1 MPGMNGGETLIR
13 SLHAYGV
20 EVVFGLPG
28 AGQYEAIDA
37 IYRQEGMRYVTTR
50 NEQAISY
57 MADGYARVSGKPG
70 VGIAVEGPGFFNTTA
85 GLATA
90 FAQSSPV
97 LLVTGDHHGVS
108 IPGRPRH
115 DSLGDYGAYSKWA
128 GRAESP
134 GDIPSLVREAFRQL
148 NTPRKRPVVL
158 EIGPDVFRAE
168 EEVRLEEEV
177 RPLAAESYAPAAGDG
192 DQLAH
197 AARLLA
203 ESKRPLLWVGAGAS
217 EGAPLVRKIAEH
229 LGSPVVSSRSGKG
242 ILPARHPLSLGMF
255 EARFRPLTDRV
266 DECDVI
272 LAVGTGTDLSA
283 RLDGQTVIR
292 IDDDP
297 DEISQD
303 GAHTHGIL
311 GDAALSLEVLY
322 GNLAGL
328 ASPRPNVTEDIQA
341 INAHRFGPEEQ
352 LQPQGAFMDAMR
364 AAIPDDGILVGGMNQ
379 MGYYSRNYYHSQS
392 PRGYQTSSHHG
403 TLGSVFPVGIGL
415 KIGRPDRAVVV
426 VSGDG
431 GILYNLQE
439 LATAVQYGINVVT
452 IVFNDN
458 AYGNV
463 WRAQMEEYDG
473 RVIGTELHNPDFV
486 KLAEAYG
493 ARGVLAENPSQLEA
507 AVGEAVTADAPT
519 LIEVPIGPWERR
531 Y

>member
-1 MPGMNGGETLIR
+1 MPRMNGGEALVQ
-13 SLHAYGV
+13 SLHANGV

-37 IYRQEGMRYVTTR
+37 IYQKEGMRYITTR

-97 LLVTGDHHGVS
+97 LIITGDHHGVS

-128 GRAESP
+128 GRAASP
-134 GDIPSLVREAFRQL
+134 AEIPGLVREACRQL
-148 NTPRKRPVVL
+148 NAPRKRPVIL
-158 EIGPDVFRAE
+158 EVGPDVFRAE
-168 EEVRLEEEV
+168 EDVRL
-177 RPLAAESYAPAAGDG
+177 LDAESFSPSAGDAG
-192 DQLAH
+192 DLAH

-203 ESKRPLLWVGAGAS
+203 GAERPLIWVGAGAS

-255 EARFRPLTDRV
+255 EARFKPLKDRV
-266 DECDVI
+266 DACDVI
-272 LAVGTGTDLSA
+272 LAVGTATDMSG
-283 RLDGQTVIR
+283 RLASQTVIR

-297 DEISQD
+297 DEIGQD
-303 GAHTHGIL
+303 GAYTLGVE

-322 GNLAGL
+322 DNLTGMTEA
-328 ASPRPNVTEDIQA
+328 RPGVTEDIQA
-341 INAHRFGPEEQ
+341 INTHRFGPAEQ
-352 LQPQGAFMDAMR
+352 LQPQGAFMDALR
-364 AAIPDDGILVGGMNQ
+364 TAIPDEGILVGGMNQ
-379 MGYYSRNYYHSQS
+379 MGYYSRNYYHCQS

-403 TLGSVFPVGIGL
+403 TLGSMFPVGIGL
-415 KIGRPDRAVVV
+415 QIARPDRPVIV

-439 LATAVQYGINVVT
+439 LATAVKYGVNVVAV
-452 IVFNDN
+452 VFNDN

-463 WRAQMEEYDG
+463 WRAQVEEFDG
-473 RVIGTELHNPDFV
+473 HVIGTELHNPDFV

-493 ARGVLAENPSQLEA
+493 ARGVLAEDAAQLEG
-507 AVGEAVTADAPT
+507 AVSEAVSADAPT
-519 LIEVPIGPWERR
+519 VIEVPVEPWERR

>member
-1 MPGMNGGETLIR
+1 MPRMNGGEALVR
-13 SLHAYGV
+13 SLHSYGV

-57 MADGYARVSGKPG
+57 MADGYARASGKPG

-97 LLVTGDHHGVS
+97 LIVTGDHHGVS

-115 DSLGDYGAYSKWA
+115 DSLSDYGAYSKWA
-128 GRAESP
+128 GRAGSP
-134 GDIPSLVREAFRQL
+134 AEVPGLVREAFRQL

-158 EIGPDVFRAE
+158 EVGPAIFRAE
-168 EEVRLEEEV
+168 EEVRLLE
-177 RPLAAESYAPAAGDG
+177 AESHGPAAGDAG
-192 DQLAH
+192 QLER
-197 AARLLA
+197 AARLLDEA
-203 ESKRPLLWVGAGAS
+203 KQPLIWVGAGAS

-255 EARFRPLTDRV
+255 EARFKPLKDRV
-266 DECDVI
+266 DACDVI
-272 LAVGTGTDLSA
+272 LAVGTATDMSA

-297 DEISQD
+297 GEIGQD
-303 GAHTHGIL
+303 GACTHGIL

-322 GNLAGL
+322 DGL
-328 ASPRPNVTEDIQA
+328 TGLSAPRPNVTEDIQS
-341 INAHRFGPEEQ
+341 INTHRFGPAEQ

-379 MGYYSRNYYHSQS
+379 MGYYSRNYYHAQS
-392 PRGYQTSSHHG
+392 PRGYQTPSHHG
-403 TLGSVFPVGIGL
+403 SLGSVFPVGVGL

-439 LATAVQYGINVVT
+439 LATAVQYGVHVIT

-463 WRAQMEEYDG
+463 WRAQVEEFNG

-493 ARGVLAENPSQLEA
+493 ARGVLAEDAVQLEA
-507 AVGEAVTADAPT
+507 AVSEAVSADAPT
-519 LIEVPIGPWERR
+519 LIEVPVGPWERR